1 MKAARLGALIRSER
15 ERRGLSQEQLAR
27 LLPCHR
33 GLISKWER
41 GLSAPDPVW
50 LMRLA
55 LALDSGV
62 LRDAAVR
69 LALKPAE
76 QVLALKYR
84 QGRDGLAQGR
94 RVVQAA

>member
-1 MKAARLGALIRSER
+1 MSRTRIGDLIRAER

-41 GLSAPDPVW
+41 GLAEPDAMW

-55 LALDSGV
+55 LALDSGA
-62 LRDAAVR
+62 LREAAVR
-69 LALKPAE
+69 LALRPAE